1 MGPDAI
7 RATMLGQM
15 RDAMKDDVEKLLQVC
30 CVELLSVVRHKLP
43 AHSDTAVD
51 AGMALA
57 RSSLTRQLPV
67 LEQLHA
73 STTCESAVRSAIGS
87 SNTLGL

>member
-1 MGPDAI
+1 MARWMGPDAI

-30 CVELLSVVRHKLP
+30 CVVLLSTIRHKLP
-43 AHSDTAVD
+43 ALPDTAAD

-57 RSSLTRQLPV
+57 GSSLTHQLPV
-67 LEQLHA
+67 LEQLY
-73 STTCESAVRSAIGS
+73 SCTT
-87 SNTLGL
+87 